1 MNFEELFDANQYTEK
16 AMPICTAL
24 CRMLE
29 ETELRTAS
37 DEAKESIDKYC
48 NFCDN
53 FLKSLTDEQKEEF
66 MSCPSVSLEEVEIT
80 AHEHFN
86 RGLKF
91 GVMMMLEIFG
101 KKPID
106 KDI

>member
-1 MNFEELFDANQYTEK
+1 MRNYSKNGILILSRPTGKLIEFESFTVLNLQ
-16 AMPICTAL
+16 
-24 CRMLE
+24 
-29 ETELRTAS
+29 
-37 DEAKESIDKYC
+37 
-48 NFCDN
+48 
-53 FLKSLTDEQKEEF
+53 SLTEEQKSEF

>member
-37 DEAKESIDKYC
+37 DEAKASIDKYC

-53 FLKSLTDEQKEEF
+53 FLK
-66 MSCPSVSLEEVEIT
+66 P
-80 AHEHFN
+80 
-86 RGLKF
+86 
-91 GVMMMLEIFG
+91 
-101 KKPID
+101 
-106 KDI
+106 